1 MTSDSPASATAAA
14 PPAGR
19 AINPAI
25 DVMMEPQRGFNL
37 RQFWH
42 ALLERIWIVALC
54 LLAGLF
60 VALGYLGRT
69 PKTYQSHAVLEVDFQ
84 EPTFVAGDDNPMRMR
99 SMFLASQEALRTIEQ
114 NLTNR
119 QMLARVI
126 RSEGLAEDGG
136 AALLG
141 KSITSETSAKK
152 GTPAPKTAAL
162 SRSQPDVVQGMT
174 FTPMEEA

>member
-1 MTSDSPASATAAA
+1 MTPDSSAPAA
-14 PPAGR
+14 PVASSVPR
-19 AINPAI
+19 TINPAI

-42 ALLERIWIVALC
+42 ALMERFWIVGLC
-54 LLAGLF
+54 VLAGLF
-60 VALGYLGRT
+60 VARGYLGRT

-84 EPTFVAGDDNPMRMR
+84 EPTFVAGDDSPMRMR

-126 RSEGLAEDGG
+126 RAEGLADDD
-136 AALLG
+136 G
-141 KSITSETSAKK
+141 KSNCSARPRRGCERKSHSDFSIKGVGPNSAKR
-152 GTPAPKTAAL
+152 G
-162 SRSQPDVVQGMT
+162 
-174 FTPMEEA
+174 

>member
-1 MTSDSPASATAAA
+1 TDSPMPSTTSPAPANSVASPMAA
-14 PPAGR
+14 PPVR
-19 AINPAI
+19 TINPAI

-42 ALLERIWIVALC
+42 ALLERIWIVGLC
-54 LLAGLF
+54 VLAGFF

-69 PKTYQSHAVLEVDFQ
+69 PKTYQSHFVLEVDFH
-84 EPTFVAGDDNPMRMR
+84 EATFVAQDDSPMRLR

-126 RSEGLAEDGG
+126 RAEGLADDDGK
-136 AALLG
+136 ALLG
-141 KSITSETSAKK
+141 ASAGAVPSK
-152 GTPAPKTAAL
+152 
-162 SRSQPDVVQGMT
+162 
-174 FTPMEEA
+174 